1 MEIIGRYAE
10 KKILQEALQSPAA
23 ELIAVYGRRR
33 VGKTFLIRAV
43 CEKQICF
50 VLSGLHDASTNAQ
63 LMNFAVTLK
72 AVSAVNKKRVIPLN
86 WYEAF
91 EQLKSY
97 LSLKKSNNKKVIF
110 FDELPWLDTHKSG
123 FLSALDNFW
132 NSWASLRKDIVV
144 VICGSA
150 ASWMIRKIL
159 NSKGGLHNRVT
170 KRIRLLP
177 FSLAETKEYF
187 VYKNNPLQ
195 DHAICQLYMIIGG
208 IPFYLNE
215 IKRGESVIQ
224 SVNRMCFTKDG
235 LLFGEFENLYSALF
249 SNSDKHV
256 KIIKS
261 LAATNRGMNRNEIIR
276 KSKLIS
282 GGGFSGSLTELIESG
297 FVTESAASDTKS
309 KNSLYRLSDE
319 YSLFYLKFIEPNKT
333 FTAIAWQS
341 FTATPTYTS
350 WCGYAFENICF
361 KHIGNIK
368 AALGITGVA
377 AKIYSW
383 QNKQSQIDLIIDR
396 ADGCINIC
404 EIKFYNSA
412 FTITP
417 SYAKSLQ
424 KKVLEFKGIYH
435 IRKTYFITFIT
446 TYGLKENMYKTSMVE
461 HSLTMGDFF

>member
-1 MEIIGRYAE
+1 MNMIGRYAE

-33 VGKTFLIRAV
+33 VGKTFLIRAT
-43 CEKQICF
+43 CEKQLCF
-50 VLSGLHDASTNAQ
+50 VLSGLHDASTNSQ
-63 LMNFAVTLK
+63 LMNFATTLK
-72 AVSAVNKKRVIPLN
+72 AVSKSKKKSAPPLN

-91 EQLKSY
+91 DQLKDY
-97 LSLKKSNNKKVIF
+97 LTRIRSNEKKVIF

-132 NSWASLRKDIVV
+132 NSWASLQKDMVV

-195 DHAICQLYMIIGG
+195 DHAICQLYMIVGG

-224 SVNRMCFTKDG
+224 SVNRLCFTKDG
-235 LLFGEFENLYSALF
+235 LLFSEFENLYSALF

-256 KIIKS
+256 KIIKA

-276 KSKLIS
+276 KSRLIS
-282 GGGFSGSLTELIESG
+282 GGGFSESLTELIESG
-297 FVTESAASDTKS
+297 FVTESAAPDTKS

-333 FTAIAWQS
+333 LTAIAWQS
-341 FTATPTYTS
+341 FTTTPAYTS

-361 KHIGNIK
+361 KHIDKIK

-383 QNKQSQIDLIIDR
+383 QNKQAQIDMIIDR

-404 EIKFYNSA
+404 EMKFYNSA
-412 FTITP
+412 FAITP
-417 SYAKSLQ
+417 SYARNLER
-424 KKVLEFKGIYH
+424 KVLEFKSIYQ

-446 TYGLKENMYKTSMVE
+446 TYGLKDNMYKTSMAE
-461 HSLTMGDFF
+461 HSLTMDNFF